1 MRSKSGDSSSQREII
16 MSPSEHSSVTYPNF
30 PAGTYIHCVEKVFS
44 IPSLYE
50 VNLPYFVSRICV
62 EDADRTL
69 NTRYRTLGLTLRKVK
84 TVIIDFYEAKFYG
97 KSISGQIFVEF
108 LHLVSEIAMSKMSN
122 LVKIS
127 NFLDFPS

>member
-1 MRSKSGDSSSQREII
+1 MHAGAN
-16 MSPSEHSSVTYPNF
+16 PSESKN
-30 PAGTYIHCVEKVFS
+30 
-44 IPSLYE
+44 
-50 VNLPYFVSRICV
+50 
-62 EDADRTL
+62 
-69 NTRYRTLGLTLRKVK
+69 RYCKK